1 MRSILRLPEDRQRG
15 IIIIRYGLSPEAMS
29 GRPPKRVNWLYCFC
43 TLIVGLLLTSLYLL
57 HVDGL
62 GWI

>member
-1 MRSILRLPEDRQRG
+1 MRSILWLPEDRQRG
-15 IIIIRYGLSPEAMS
+15 IIIIRYGLSLEATS
-29 GRPPKRVNWLYCFC
+29 GRPPKRVNWLYCFF
-43 TLIVGLLLTSLYLL
+43 TPIIGLLLTPLYLL